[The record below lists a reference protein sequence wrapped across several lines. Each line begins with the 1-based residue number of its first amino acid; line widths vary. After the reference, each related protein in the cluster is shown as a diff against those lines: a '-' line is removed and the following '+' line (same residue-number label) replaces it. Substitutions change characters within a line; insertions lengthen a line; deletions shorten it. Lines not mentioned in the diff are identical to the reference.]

1 MSKAIKPE
9 MFAQAVKEYL
19 EIYVEDIGEAV
30 EETSNQIGK
39 EARDELKQTSPK
51 KTGRYAKGWTVRKD
65 KKHKNY
71 YTVKVWNRTDYQL
84 THLLEF
90 GHATRN
96 GGRTKALPHIRPV
109 EEKYKA
115 EFEKQIKDK
124 IRRVSK

>member
-1 MSKAIKPE
+1 MSKTIKPE

-30 EETSNQIGK
+30 EEKSNQIGK

-51 KTGRYAKGWTVRKD
+51 KTGKYAKGWTVRKD
-65 KKHKNY
+65 KKNKNY

-90 GHATRN
+90 GHATKN
-96 GGRTKALPHIRPV
+96 GRRTKAIPHIRPV
-109 EEKYKA
+109 EEKYKNK
-115 EFEKQIKDK
+115 FEKQLKDK
-124 IRRVSK
+124 IRRNSK